1 MSQAGTNDEATEKAE
16 GAGEPSAD
24 PAAGTTSVPS
34 ASSAS
39 RPGADGSAEGSV
51 DGAADGAEV
60 TADLDAL
67 LADAQR
73 ERDEYLELAQRAR
86 ADFENFRRRAAVQAE
101 DAERRGRAD
110 LAKRLV
116 PAIDNLERALKA
128 VGGDLDAL
136 NAADA
141 AEPVSRELTAHQ
153 ALTAGIALVHKE
165 LLEGL
170 SRGGVEAFDP
180 HGEAFDPNTHEAL
193 SSRPAGEGEGAG
205 VVAET
210 LERGYRIGETL
221 IRPARVVVT
230 Q

>member
-1 MSQAGTNDEATEKAE
+1 MTEDQETTEEAE
-16 GAGEPSAD
+16 GTVPSADPSAPGREAEEADGTLGISEPSAD
-24 PAAGTTSVPS
+24 
-34 ASSAS
+34 
-39 RPGADGSAEGSV
+39 GAD
-51 DGAADGAEV
+51 EV
-60 TADLDAL
+60 SADLDAL
-67 LADAQR
+67 LADTQK

-86 ADFENFRRRAAVQAE
+86 ADFENFRKRAARE
-101 DAERRGRAD
+101 SEEAERRGRAD

-128 VGGDLDAL
+128 VGGDLEAL
-136 NAADA
+136 AEADSG
-141 AEPVSRELTAHQ
+141 EPVSRELTAHQ

-180 HGEAFDPNTHEAL
+180 HGEKFDPVTHEVL
-193 SSRPAGEGEGAG
+193 STRPAGDGEGPG
-205 VVAET
+205 VVTET